1 MFLLLLLLWVS
12 WHLLLSSKYLYN
24 QCFLPCTISYF
35 QIKLYFAY
43 NTPNLSRISRSK
55 LLSYILIKASNV
67 SKHVWLDI
75 LCHLKR
81 VQCTAQSLPLQNYLL
96 LLQLSSPTYSSVCHS
111 SIFFNCITCFPSY
124 LIPLLLQISPVW
136 LPPQDPV

>member
-1 MFLLLLLLWVS
+1 MAAVTICSDLWIRTCIFLSGPGAVFSIPNHTIGNNKCCLLLLMLWVS

-24 QCFLPCTISYF
+24 QCFLPCTSSYF

-43 NTPNLSRISRSK
+43 NTPNLSCTSRSK
-55 LLSYILIKASNV
+55 LLSYILTKASNLL
-67 SKHVWLDI
+67 KHVWLDI

-96 LLQLSSPTYSSVCHS
+96 WLQL
-111 SIFFNCITCFPSY
+111 F
-124 LIPLLLQISPVW
+124 
-136 LPPQDPV
+136 